1 MIKWPWKTN
10 EAGRDVALPWD
21 DALTIPVLANL
32 NPDEQSKLVQLADRF
47 LQQKRLVPL
56 QGFELDPLKNARI
69 ALLFCLPVKQKRKPL
84 RAFFFICSIS
94 SSVILILV

>member
-1 MIKWPWKTN
+1 MIKWPRKTN

-47 LQQKRLVPL
+47 YSKSAWCRCRGL
-56 QGFELDPLKNARI
+56 N
-69 ALLFCLPVKQKRKPL
+69 
-84 RAFFFICSIS
+84 SI
-94 SSVILILV
+94 L